1 MQRQIRRVGIGL
13 IALFV
18 AVFVQLNYIQIF
30 AAERI
35 ARNPSNVLNLI
46 RQYSIKRGTILTRD
60 GEVMAVSKPTG
71 GRLKYLRTYP
81 EGELYG
87 HITGY
92 VSVAAGARFGLEASF
107 DEQLLGEN
115 NVLSM
120 QDIEDRLFG
129 GGQRGDDIQTTID
142 SRLQEAART
151 ALGDNR
157 GAIVAMDPSTGEV
170 RALWSNPSYDP
181 TPISQHDGSKA
192 QAAYEALDPATSKSP
207 LVNIATSNRYPP
219 GSTFKVV
226 TTAAALESGKYTP
239 QSTFEDP
246 LALDLPLTTNTLKNF
261 SRSTCAGGGEITLFH
276 ALTISCDTTFGELG
290 LKISRDVFHTAG
302 AMGFNDEIPFDI
314 ANVASIYP
322 DVPDEEA
329 PLRAYAAIGQG
340 DTSATPLQMALV
352 AATVANDG
360 VVPRPRLVR
369 QIFDPSGGVSDR
381 FSPSDLGSAMSPEV
395 AQHTTEMM
403 ESVVAEGTGT
413 AAQIPRVSVAGKT
426 GTAQTV
432 EGQNPHTWFICFA
445 PAEDPKIAVAVIVE
459 HGGAF
464 GSEATGGAVAA
475 PIAKQVL
482 EADRSIDG
490 W

>member
-18 AVFVQLNYIQIF
+18 AVFAQLNYIQIF

-35 ARNPSNVLNLI
+35 ARNPANALNLI

-60 GEVMAVSKPTG
+60 GKVMAVSRPTR

-87 HITGY
+87 HLTGY
-92 VSVAAGARFGLEASF
+92 VSVAAGARFGLEAGF
-107 DEQLLGEN
+107 DEQLLGDN
-115 NVLSM
+115 SVLSM

-129 GGQRGDDIQTTID
+129 GGKRGDDIQTTID
-142 SRLQEAART
+142 SRLQEVART

-157 GAIVAMDPSTGEV
+157 GAVVAMDPSTGEV
-170 RALWSNPSYDP
+170 RAMWSNPSYDP
-181 TPISQHDGSKA
+181 TPISQHDSTAA
-192 QAAYEALDPATSKSP
+192 QEAYEALDPSSSKSP
-207 LVNIATSNRYPP
+207 LVNIATTNRYPP
-219 GSTFKVV
+219 GSTFKVL
-226 TTAAALESGKYTP
+226 TGAAALESGRYKP
-239 QSTFEDP
+239 DSTFEDP
-246 LALDLPLTTNTLKNF
+246 LALDLPLTTNVLRNF
-261 SRSTCAGGGEITLFH
+261 SRSTCAGGGDITLFH
-276 ALTISCDTTFGELG
+276 AMTISCDTTFGELG
-290 LKISRDVFHTAG
+290 LEIPRDIFHMAG
-302 AMGFNDEIPFDI
+302 DMAFNEEIPFDI
-314 ANVASIYP
+314 ATIASIYP
-322 DVPDEEA
+322 DIPDDEA

-369 QIFDPSGGVSDR
+369 QIYDPSGGISDR
-381 FSPSDLGSAMSPEV
+381 FSPSSLGRAMSPET
-395 AQHTTEMM
+395 AQETTEMM

-413 AAQIPRVSVAGKT
+413 AAQIPGVSVAGKT

-432 EGQNPHTWFICFA
+432 QGQNPHTWFISFA
-445 PAEDPKIAVAVIVE
+445 PAQDPKIAVAVIVE

-475 PIAKQVL
+475 PIAKQIL